1 MTRRI
6 ALVLAAL
13 IVPGGLVALFG
24 AAVLKAF
31 SRTDT
36 GRKAWGRVTDV
47 FRRPPAPVQPGTED
61 WKWAGSRRVPGR
73 EVSNGD

>member
-13 IVPGGLVALFG
+13 IVPGGLVALVG
-24 AAVLKAF
+24 IAVMKAF

-36 GRKAWGRVTDV
+36 GRKAWGRVTSLL
-47 FRRPPAPVQPGTED
+47 RRLPAPVEPARQ
-61 WKWAGSRRVPGR
+61 AA
-73 EVSNGD
+73 